1 MILKKIMLLGDMAVG
16 KTSIANRL
24 VFDRM
29 PTDYKSTIG
38 IDIYRYDVDL
48 GPNEK
53 SFQFLVWDTDGNI
66 GDAMFRDKQMKGAHA
81 AVVVRDLTRRD
92 TMVHQLQ
99 LAQKFSDEF
108 PGRYLVGVLNKTD
121 LNNDVPEDKDH
132 IPEGLRKGF
141 FPICHTSAKT
151 GENVA
156 QTFVDAAKTI
166 VRRNL

>member
-1 MILKKIMLLGDMAVG
+1 MMNPAGALKGASLTASRHGSLCFAIRIKPQTDPSQ
-16 KTSIANRL
+16 TP
-24 VFDRM
+24 DP
-29 PTDYKSTIG
+29 PTQF
-38 IDIYRYDVDL
+38 VE
-48 GPNEK
+48 GP
-53 SFQFLVWDTDGNI
+53 NI

-81 AVVVRDLTRRD
+81 AIVVGDLTRRD

-166 VRRNL
+166 ARRNL